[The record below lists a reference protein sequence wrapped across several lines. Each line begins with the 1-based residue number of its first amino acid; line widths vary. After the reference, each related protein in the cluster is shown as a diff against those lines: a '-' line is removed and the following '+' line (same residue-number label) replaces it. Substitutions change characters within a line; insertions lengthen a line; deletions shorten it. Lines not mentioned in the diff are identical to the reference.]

1 MEIRTFSDFCT
12 AVLDCGFS
20 MGGGNSEGIYSII
33 PWRWDEVP
41 PYDTPVCWHTGDPET
56 DPWEWRIRVLE
67 ERRDIAYAKVFFRK
81 SGYIARD
88 WYPYFIAAR
97 RGNTSLEEEYGNGR
111 ISQYARRIYAVI
123 EENGVVPLHAI
134 KKLVGVEKEDKAQ
147 FERALVELQMKLYIT
162 MCGAQ
167 QKRSQAGEEYGW
179 SSTVFCPTELFWGKE
194 MEEEAAAITREVAI
208 ERIAEQVYRL
218 NPQAEK
224 KKIWKFITGM

>member
-1 MEIRTFSDFCT
+1 MTRS
-12 AVLDCGFS
+12 
-20 MGGGNSEGIYSII
+20 
-33 PWRWDEVP
+33 
-41 PYDTPVCWHTGDPET
+41 VCWHTGDPET

-147 FERALVELQMKLYIT
+147 FERSA
-162 MCGAQ
+162 CGVADEAVHHHVRGTAK
-167 QKRSQAGEEYGW
+167 KRSQAGEEYGW
-179 SSTVFCPTELFWGKE
+179 SSTVFCPTELFLGKGDG
-194 MEEEAAAITREVAI
+194 RGGG
-208 ERIAEQVYRL
+208 RHHKRL
-218 NPQAEK
+218 PLSGLRSRC
-224 KKIWKFITGM
+224 TD